1 VPPYIPACDRTF
13 ALPTNSGKPAHEV
26 LLRRVALLSGKSDGC
41 SVRLDAAAARLES
54 AGSTAACLPKRKRK
68 LAPKLPT
75 RRHVAWSKP
84 RLRDGPD
91 DRSRWLAAC
100 GVTTVP
106 DVRTVTVSTDETAAE
121 ETPTS
126 APLSGAPILIETR
139 VTNARPPYGRSPWRF
154 RHR

>member
-75 RRHVAWSKP
+75 RRHVACP
-84 RLRDGPD
+84 
-91 DRSRWLAAC
+91 SRGFVMA
-100 GVTTVP
+100 
-106 DVRTVTVSTDETAAE
+106 RTTAAGG
-121 ETPTS
+121 S
-126 APLSGAPILIETR
+126 RRAG
-139 VTNARPPYGRSPWRF
+139 
-154 RHR
+154 